1 MLTFSSDPDV
11 AEQQM
16 NAIIFY
22 LTAFG
27 YIDGDFDRS
36 EKTFVRIYIRQLV
49 ESRAADLMPDESEE
63 VRADVVKRFVTHF
76 HEVFEQ
82 IDRDVQALFTEVVAD
97 NEKVEEFV
105 YAKLKLRSYEIFKS
119 FDKLNQRAL
128 LDTIDELIHADGQV
142 HEAEVKF
149 RDELSALLETEFQDE
164 LSDLLDVGV
173 PSREIEITGH
183 EERSVASDNH
193 AFFQP
198 FEEHYS
204 SDPVR
209 LRQQAEAD
217 HSLLVRTMEQF
228 EEQRQAGAGK
238 LKGKKEVKEFTGE
251 KPFLDGHVYVHPLQ
265 DGENYEITVL
275 GDLHG
280 CYSCLKGA
288 LMQSDFFAK
297 VEAYRLDPKHNPNP
311 KLVLLGDYIDRGHF
325 SYNGVLRTVMQ
336 LFLTAPN
343 HVYVLRGNHEYYIQ
357 YKGRIY
363 GGVKPAEAI
372 NTLIGHMPK
381 EMFEAY
387 MKLFEAMPNML
398 LFDRT
403 LFVHAGIPRDATV
416 KEKWEDLSTL
426 NDEEVRFQ
434 MLWSDPSQADYIP
447 EELQAQNAR
456 FPFGRKQ
463 FERFIKGI
471 GCHTMVRGHE
481 KIVAGFAS
489 VYPDDMPA
497 LLNLFSA
504 GGADNNDLPD
514 NSSYRDVTPMALT
527 LSIVD
532 GQTKATPWPI
542 NWQLFN
548 DPDRNAFFK
557 SPPEIEHKVG

>member
-1 MLTFSSDPDV
+1 MLTFSADPDV

-16 NAIIFY
+16 VAIIFY

-36 EKTFVRIYIRQLV
+36 EKTFVRIYIRKLV
-49 ESRAADLMPDESEE
+49 EDRAAELMPDEPED
-63 VRADVVKRFVTHF
+63 VRADVVKRFVKHF

-82 IDRDVQALFTEVVAD
+82 IDSEIQSLFTEVVAD

-119 FDKLNQRAL
+119 FDKINQRSL
-128 LDTIDELIHADGQV
+128 LDTIDDLIHADGKV

-149 RDELSALLETEFQDE
+149 RDELNALLEEEFSDE
-164 LSDLLDVGV
+164 LSELLDVSM
-173 PSREIEITGH
+173 PSREIEITTQEDKQVH
-183 EERSVASDNH
+183 AENH
-193 AFFQP
+193 SFFSQ

-217 HSLLVRTMEQF
+217 HSLLVRTMEKF
-228 EEQRQAGAGK
+228 DEQREAGEGKLAGK
-238 LKGKKEVKEFTGE
+238 TDVKEFAGQQ
-251 KPFLDGHVYVHPLQ
+251 PFLDGHVYVHPLQ
-265 DGENYEITVL
+265 EGTDYEITVL

-288 LMQSDFFAK
+288 LLQSDFFAK
-297 VEAYRLDPKHNPNP
+297 VEAYKLDPKNNPNP

-336 LFLTAPN
+336 LFLTAPE
-343 HVYVLRGNHEYYIQ
+343 HVYVLRGNHEYYIE

-372 NTLIGHMPK
+372 NTLINYMPK

-387 MKLFEAMPNML
+387 MLLFESMPNML

-403 LFVHAGIPRDATV
+403 MFVHAGIPRDATL
-416 KEKWEDLSTL
+416 KEKWHDLSSL
-426 NDEEVRFQ
+426 NDKDIRFQ

-447 EELQAQNAR
+447 DDLQAQNAR

-463 FERFIKGI
+463 YERFIHSI
-471 GCHTMVRGHE
+471 GCHTLVRGHE
-481 KIVAGFAS
+481 KIKEGFAS
-489 VYPDDMPA
+489 VYPEDMPA
-497 LLNLFSA
+497 LINLFSA
-504 GGADNNDLPD
+504 GGATNNDLPE
-514 NSSYRDVTPMALT
+514 NSSYREVTPMALT
-527 LSIVD
+527 LSISD
-532 GQTKATPWPI
+532 GQTKATPWEI
-542 NWQLFN
+542 NWELFN